1 MARVV
6 RRQILTWRPFYAEE
20 TLMTEQSKDRI
31 AVFFLP
37 AVILGLI
44 LIGWLVLA
52 WNVHL

>member
-1 MARVV
+1 
-6 RRQILTWRPFYAEE
+6 
-20 TLMTEQSKDRI
+20 MTEQSKDRI